1 MKGIQ
6 GVLLGGLLLFV
17 SVGIASAQG
26 KDAAASGAA
35 SAKVHSGAAVETQAP
50 STDATL
56 QAIRDRAKHASAK
69 ARGTVDKRLSGVS
82 GKINAD
88 AKSKGE
94 VGAAGRVAPEFG
106 MTGDALVTEA
116 TQFGGGLGEVIIAH
130 TLIANSKTPVTMDQI
145 FTLRKDGMGWGQ
157 IAQGMNLR
165 VGDVV
170 SAVMSEG
177 KVAHG
182 TVKADGKTAMI
193 HSGSTQAS
201 THAGLG
207 ANVKAG
213 HTGTGAA
220 TSMGVGVGAKVGK

>member
-1 MKGIQ
+1 MKAIQ
-6 GVLLGGLLLFV
+6 GVLFGGLVLLV

-35 SAKVHSGAAVETQAP
+35 SAKVQSGTAVETP

-69 ARGTVDKRLSGVS
+69 SRATVDKRLSKVS
-82 GKINAD
+82 AQMNAD
-88 AKSKGE
+88 AKAKGE
-94 VGAAGRVAPEFG
+94 AGAAARVAPEFG
-106 MTGDALVTEA
+106 MTGDALAAEA

-130 TLIANSKTPVTMDQI
+130 TLIANSKTPVTMDQV

-165 VGDVV
+165 VGEVV

-193 HSGSTQAS
+193 HSGSTQAG
-201 THAGLG
+201 THASLG
-207 ANVKAG
+207 AGVKAG

-220 TSMGVGVGAKVGK
+220 TSVGVGVGAKVGK